1 MNEILNINLVNN
13 LINNFC
19 WFKCRFI
26 NEFRFFIDKNI
37 YYEDMSILEIVL
49 EYHGTE
55 KNYSIK
61 THLKE
66 LGPYELK
73 AGGSRIQL
81 RSFKIDDI
89 REYGW
94 NELNYKVTDEDM
106 NSGIQVYCKYI
117 EIVSVELCE

>member
-1 MNEILNINLVNN
+1 MNEILNINLINN
-13 LINNFC
+13 SINNFS

-26 NEFRFFIDKNI
+26 NEFRFFTDKNI
-37 YYEDMSILEIVL
+37 YYEDMSVLEIVL

-55 KNYSIK
+55 KNYLIK

-66 LGPYELK
+66 LGSYELK
-73 AGGSRIQL
+73 GGGSRIQL

-106 NSGIQVYCKYI
+106 NSEIQIYCKYI
-117 EIVSVELCE
+117 AIVSVELCE